1 VLDDEEL
8 LARLAEVLDE
18 EQAVP
23 ADALDA
29 ARLAFTTRRLDEEL
43 AELLYDSYDE
53 PALAGMRGSAGRR
66 QVSYKIGELV
76 IDCEVE
82 GRMLV
87 GQVTGAP
94 PDKPVLLDLVNAA
107 GDRVRLDVDA
117 RGRFVA
123 LLPGPGPIRLR
134 CRHGRRRDSLTPWLL
149 A

>member
-8 LARLAEVLDE
+8 LGLLAEMLDG
-18 EQAVP
+18 EQTVP
-23 ADALDA
+23 TGALEA
-29 ARLAFTTRRLDEEL
+29 AHLAFSTRRLDEEL
-43 AELLYDSYDE
+43 AELLYDSSDE
-53 PALAGMRGSAGRR
+53 PALAGMRGSPGRR
-66 QVSYKIGELV
+66 QVSYKIGELI

-87 GQVTGAP
+87 GQVTGQQ
-94 PDKPVLLDLVNAA
+94 PDKPVLLDLVDVA
-107 GDRVRLDVDA
+107 GTRTRLDVDG

-123 LLPGPGPIRLR
+123 LLPGPGPVRLR

>member
-1 VLDDEEL
+1 LDDEEL
-8 LARLAEVLDE
+8 LERLAEMLAE

-23 ADALDA
+23 DGTLEA

-53 PALAGMRGSAGRR
+53 PAAAGMRGSPGRR
-66 QVSYKIGELV
+66 QVSYRIGELI

-87 GQVTGAP
+87 GQVTGHQE
-94 PDKPVLLDLVNAA
+94 DRPVRLDLVNAA
-107 GDRVRLDVDA
+107 GDRVRLDVDD

-123 LLPGPGPIRLR
+123 LLPGPGPVRLR